1 MPTKMLDYACG
12 PGIASQAMLPYVTEI
27 RGIDVSDSMVDK
39 FNAGARD
46 AGRSEI
52 QMHAVRGDLLAP
64 AQGSL
69 ESQDFYG
76 FDLAIMSMALHHI
89 DNPEAMIAKLVE
101 RLKPGGTVLIIDWI
115 PSKTAVFRSDGSPSH
130 EYSHGFR
137 MDSSHSDLGQHP
149 SSHTV
154 SFDGFTEKHMN
165 DIFAKAKCSET
176 DYVLATSPSE
186 VPPDPS
192 ATAENWVVRDELVAI
207 YKEAI
212 ARDLS
217 PEFSFHFYPSPL
229 LAPLMLTQNL
239 SYPRGF
245 GGDPDLLSALASFF
259 NTYFRPAIQVQPSH
273 IVLTAGAS
281 SCLDQLLYTIC
292 DAGDSVL
299 VPAPYWN
306 GFDFHLTLRT
316 DVTILPV
323 SCPSLSTTVSASI
336 LPALNTAYETAPD
349 PARVKALVFTNPH
362 NPLGQCYTKN
372 VIKEV
377 MRWCGRKE
385 ICFVGDEVYGLSEF
399 RQRTGEEGFVS
410 ALNIAKELKER
421 KSEDEIDDEPK
432 AEEKENN
439 NGQELPRTKPNAKKS
454 DIDLSRVHIIWSL
467 SKDLGCSG
475 LRMAALISQANPP
488 LLTGMRL
495 LSTPL
500 LSSSSMLLAAALFSS
515 AKLPTI
521 VKLNRVRLARA
532 NAIIEAQLRRWG
544 VEFIEARAGC
554 FVWARLLVRSG
565 GTEGEVD
572 AMGHELVKEKV
583 SGRHA
588 EPSFDWEM
596 QQIGRLKDSG
606 VLVSPGH
613 AYHIGA
619 WPREEGWVRITFA
632 VEEDKLREGLG
643 RIGSCLGL
651 GKRKRDTEEDIG
663 VIVD

>member
-1 MPTKMLDYACG
+1 
-12 PGIASQAMLPYVTEI
+12 
-27 RGIDVSDSMVDK
+27 
-39 FNAGARD
+39 
-46 AGRSEI
+46 
-52 QMHAVRGDLLAP
+52 
-64 AQGSL
+64 
-69 ESQDFYG
+69 
-76 FDLAIMSMALHHI
+76 
-89 DNPEAMIAKLVE
+89 
-101 RLKPGGTVLIIDWI
+101 
-115 PSKTAVFRSDGSPSH
+115 
-130 EYSHGFR
+130 
-137 MDSSHSDLGQHP
+137 
-149 SSHTV
+149 
-154 SFDGFTEKHMN
+154 
-165 DIFAKAKCSET
+165 
-176 DYVLATSPSE
+176 
-186 VPPDPS
+186 
-192 ATAENWVVRDELVAI
+192 
-207 YKEAI
+207 
-212 ARDLS
+212 
-217 PEFSFHFYPSPL
+217 
-229 LAPLMLTQNL
+229 MLTQNL

-299 VPAPYWN
+299 VPAPYWSMCLICSSSILMELLFTLQLPILLLTSN
-306 GFDFHLTLRT
+306 SNPLFHSWHCRVFPARANQWPVVLLDGFDFHLTLRT

-475 LRMAALISQANPP
+475 LRMVYLT
-488 LLTGMRL
+488 LLL
-495 LSTPL
+495 FLST
-500 LSSSSMLLAAALFSS
+500 S
-515 AKLPTI
+515 LPQCI
-521 VKLNRVRLARA
+521 L
-532 NAIIEAQLRRWG
+532 
-544 VEFIEARAGC
+544 
-554 FVWARLLVRSG
+554 
-565 GTEGEVD
+565 
-572 AMGHELVKEKV
+572 
-583 SGRHA
+583 
-588 EPSFDWEM
+588 
-596 QQIGRLKDSG
+596 
-606 VLVSPGH
+606 
-613 AYHIGA
+613 
-619 WPREEGWVRITFA
+619 
-632 VEEDKLREGLG
+632 
-643 RIGSCLGL
+643 
-651 GKRKRDTEEDIG
+651 
-663 VIVD
+663 